1 MSIVAPTQRRL
12 WVPALAGVAFAT
24 ISIAM
29 LWALTGADRT
39 SVSSSDSP
47 QVAAPAA
54 DQARWRIKT
63 SAARSAPITKTQREL
78 IARRKPELLATV
90 RNIYNTL
97 FLTPSAKP
105 TIVKEYFAPVAASSF
120 RADRTG
126 IPNDATD
133 VRITR
138 RIARIGIEA
147 QGVNRAAALVD
158 VEARATRGGR
168 VTKLSHRAR
177 LWLQREADGW
187 KVIAYDVS
195 QRPRR

>member
-12 WVPALAGVAFAT
+12 WVPALAGIAVAS

-29 LWALTGADRT
+29 LWVLTGADRT
-39 SVSSSDSP
+39 SVPSSDSP
-47 QVAAPAA
+47 QVAAPAT
-54 DQARWRIKT
+54 DQAGWRIKT
-63 SAARSAPITKTQREL
+63 SVARSGPITKAQREL
-78 IARRKPELLATV
+78 IVRRKPELLTTV

-105 TIVKEYFAPVAASSF
+105 DIIKEYFAPVAASSF

-126 IPNDATD
+126 VPNDATG
-133 VRITR
+133 VQITR

-158 VEARATRGGR
+158 VEARATRKGR

-177 LWLQREADGW
+177 LWLQRDTDGW
-187 KVIAYDVS
+187 QVIAFDLS